1 MISWP
6 HRMSANIINTCFWFL
21 ETCTKRSYFIV
32 ENIRPGAQ
40 RWHLKW
46 SMSISYASHE
56 YTVGRRSALGQVSR
70 QAAVEVLI
78 QRIFTNIFVLRNK
91 TDAFKK
97 KLALW
102 DSFVQKGDTEMFLTL
117 NNFLTS
123 VDVFVYKGISR
134 ASNFLTKKL
143 KVWLYNLTIL
153 TLFWSIHFLHL
164 Q

>member
-1 MISWP
+1 
-6 HRMSANIINTCFWFL
+6 
-21 ETCTKRSYFIV
+21 
-32 ENIRPGAQ
+32 
-40 RWHLKW
+40 
-46 SMSISYASHE
+46 
-56 YTVGRRSALGQVSR
+56 VGRRSALGQVSR

-143 KVWLYNLTIL
+143 KV
-153 TLFWSIHFLHL
+153 
-164 Q
+164 